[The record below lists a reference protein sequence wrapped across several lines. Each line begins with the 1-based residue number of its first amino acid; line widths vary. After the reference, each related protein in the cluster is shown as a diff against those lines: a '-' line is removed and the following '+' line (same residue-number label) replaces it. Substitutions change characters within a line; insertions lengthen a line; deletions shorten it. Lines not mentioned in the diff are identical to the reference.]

1 MIYLV
6 KNESL
11 VTVLPVEFLFSVKQ
25 VSYSSIKNLFICK
38 TSLKHSKSPYHVNRG
53 CNKSKIIPLSKGK
66 SKTNPSFLGTEAATD
81 LFSNNFILPSDRAAD
96 QAIVSKK
103 HWLLR
108 LAQGQLLFY
117 VGFMHAIPCLRL
129 FFLKIISVSSL
140 SLSVIALC
148 AIKLSRL
155 NLDCFNIIM
164 MTIKCDGYEYFNI
177 SNFCLFIL
185 VYCT

>member
-1 MIYLV
+1 MVMYYRKTVEYVMIYLV

-11 VTVLPVEFLFSVKQ
+11 ITLLPVDFFFRLNRFHIF
-25 VSYSSIKNLFICK
+25 SIKNLFICK

-53 CNKSKIIPLSKGK
+53 CNKRKIIPLSKGK

-129 FFLKIISVSSL
+129 FFFLR
-140 SLSVIALC
+140 
-148 AIKLSRL
+148 LSR
-155 NLDCFNIIM
+155 
-164 MTIKCDGYEYFNI
+164 
-177 SNFCLFIL
+177 
-185 VYCT
+185 